1 MEKKDSRLNT
11 LRLMN
16 TLQNNSVGQ
25 IELQFKDGAK
35 FIVDSEIFIKL
46 LVDTLVIGIESE
58 QHKDLVREFG
68 DFQERLE
75 NTHEYKVAMQLE
87 NDLNNMCF
95 NNDNFVKCLPLM
107 HRTLQ
112 QNALRLFRDSFIY
125 MASLDER
132 YIDGRN
138 RGAYETSKKV
148 AEILKKSSMPFI

>member
-1 MEKKDSRLNT
+1 MKKIESHLST
-11 LRLMN
+11 PQLMN

-25 IELQFKDGAK
+25 IELHFKDGDK
-35 FIVDSEIFIKL
+35 FIVDSEKFIKL

-58 QHKDLVREFG
+58 QHKDLVKEFG
-68 DFQERLE
+68 DYQERLE
-75 NTHEYKVAMQLE
+75 NTHEYKIAMQLE

-112 QNALRLFRDSFIY
+112 QNAVRLFRDCFIY

-132 YIDGRN
+132 YIDDRN

-148 AEILKKSSMPFI
+148 AEILKGSSMPFI